1 MSTAT
6 EYISALEE
14 ITAIFKTLD
23 ANKEIDPM
31 NFSEI
36 QEIMQQRVNTSSCP
50 MRIGEK
56 IKAIRT
62 SRNIMVSQIA
72 QSCNLTEA
80 SVRFYES
87 GDRTPS
93 PNTRDAIAQALD
105 ISPASIKD
113 RQLNDIN
120 DCIHTLF
127 DLEDTG
133 IWDSEVFQGIL
144 AQWREKQQQLKSGA
158 ISFNE
163 YRLWKM
169 QFKAE
174 K

>member
-1 MSTAT
+1 M
-6 EYISALEE
+6 E
-14 ITAIFKTLD
+14 I
-23 ANKEIDPM
+23 KEM
-31 NFSEI
+31 RFLSGMTQKAFSHRLQIPKRTIENW
-36 QEIMQQRVNTSSCP
+36 ESGQRSCP
-50 MRIGEK
+50 QYLLFLIEYYLVNEGLISK
-56 IKAIRT
+56 
-62 SRNIMVSQIA
+62 Q
-72 QSCNLTEA
+72 
-80 SVRFYES
+80 S

-93 PNTRDAIAQALD
+93 PNARDAIAQALD
-105 ISPASIKD
+105 ISPASLKD
-113 RQLNDIN
+113 RQLTDLN

-133 IWDSEVFQGIL
+133 ILDSEVFQGIL
-144 AQWREKQQQLKSGA
+144 AQWKEKQQQLKAGA